1 MCAELRR
8 TERDPA
14 NELYD
19 CACNLLA
26 DAGDLR
32 RAAARH
38 GNDAALAATLGCLQS
53 VLGELAA
60 TYRLLRQTSS
70 SRLVHEPH
78 GFARRFDEA
87 AACLEQARAA
97 SDDARAFVGPLLADL
112 PRIGSRPHRGG
123 ASGARPSEH
132 AND

>member
-1 MCAELRR
+1 MCADRR
-8 TERDPA
+8 TTERDPA

-26 DAGDLR
+26 DACDLR
-32 RAAARH
+32 RVAARH
-38 GNDAALAATLGCLQS
+38 GNDAALAATLGCLES
-53 VLGELAA
+53 MLGELAA

-70 SRLVHEPH
+70 RRLAREPP

-97 SDDARAFVGPLLADL
+97 SGDLRAFVGPLLADL
-112 PRIGSRPHRGG
+112 TLS
-123 ASGARPSEH
+123 
-132 AND
+132 

>member
-1 MCAELRR
+1 MSATPRR

-26 DAGDLR
+26 DACDLR
-32 RAAARH
+32 RAAARDD
-38 GNDAALAATLGCLQS
+38 NDAAVTATLGCLES
-53 VLGELAA
+53 VLGELAT

-70 SRLVHEPH
+70 SRLIHEPPR
-78 GFARRFDEA
+78 FARRFDEA
-87 AACLEQARAA
+87 AGYLEQARAA

-112 PRIGSRPHRGG
+112 TLS
-123 ASGARPSEH
+123 
-132 AND
+132 